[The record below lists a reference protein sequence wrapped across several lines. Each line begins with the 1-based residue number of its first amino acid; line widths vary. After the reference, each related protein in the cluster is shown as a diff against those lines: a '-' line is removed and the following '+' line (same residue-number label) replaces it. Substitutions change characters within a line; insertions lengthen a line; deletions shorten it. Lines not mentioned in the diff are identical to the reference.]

1 MNAGFIRIIEMLK
14 KTIDYIN
21 DNTKSIAIFCTI
33 ASVIA
38 SIFFLYYFDKM
49 SWIFSLFYVIPMA
62 VYYGIMNSNYKTRK
76 S

>member
-1 MNAGFIRIIEMLK
+1 MLE

-21 DNTKSIAIFCTI
+21 NNTKRIAIFCTI
-33 ASVIA
+33 ASVFA

-49 SWIFSLFYVIPMA
+49 SWIFSLFYMIPMA
-62 VYYGIMNSNYKTRK
+62 VCHGIMNSNHKTRK